1 MADEKWDAL
10 LRDLRSSLHD
20 VATIISNDVPGGR
33 PYGFVQADFHP
44 TDEAGTRMSLV
55 CLGATELLLSY
66 GDGPARWE
74 LDWADEDVKFIKDVV
89 WAVCTGNS
97 KEIHGPGRVHVEVFL
112 PNGSAVKT
120 STYEFPG
127 GLVPLPGW
135 KKRGP
140 KT

>member
-10 LRDLRSSLHD
+10 LNDLRSALHD
-20 VATIISNDVPGGR
+20 VATIVSHVSGGR
-33 PYGFVQADFHP
+33 PCGFVQADFHP
-44 TDEAGTRMSLV
+44 ADDAWTRMSLV

-89 WAVCTGNS
+89 RAVCTGNS
-97 KEIHGPGRVHVEVFL
+97 KEIHGPGRVHVEVLL
-112 PNGSAVKT
+112 PNGSTVKT
-120 STYEFPG
+120 STYEVPG

-135 KKRGP
+135 KKGRP